1 MITEAHVGFKRLQEL
16 LELRDYVHP
25 SNRKVSSDSDTSIE
39 LKNANLAWEVMNI
52 KEKSKTKVDK
62 KKNKKDE
69 KTEKEELD
77 STAFVPCLFDLDL
90 NIRKGQLIGVAGG
103 VGSGKTSLISA
114 VMGEVWGMSR
124 A

>member
-39 LKNANLAWEVMNI
+39 LKSAHLAWEVMNV
-52 KEKSKTKVDK
+52 KGKSKAKVDK
-62 KKNKKDE
+62 KDE
-69 KTEKEELD
+69 TPEKEELD

-114 VMGEVWGMSR
+114 VMGEVWRMSR